1 MILTIR
7 TDKPEAELGI
17 YDGNKK
23 LAYETWQAHRQL
35 AESMHTQIAKILQFV
50 GKELSEID
58 GIVVFQGPGSFTGL
72 RIGISVANALSY
84 SLQAPIVGTSGDDW
98 ILTGITQLK
107 DATISTLVV
116 PRYGSEARITAQ
128 KK

>member
-7 TDKPEAELGI
+7 TYKPEAELGI

-107 DATISTLVV
+107 DATIGTLVV